1 MRYGLFMMPLH
12 PPEKDPNRAYFDDI
26 ELLVRAD
33 ELGFGEAWIGE
44 HLTAQWES
52 IPTPDLL
59 IANVLPRTRQIKLG
73 TGVACLPNHEPSML
87 AHRIAFLDHLAQGRF
102 LFGIGSGGFPGDFE
116 MYEVDYQAGEQRDLT
131 REAIDAI
138 LRLWTEPAPGIYE
151 GKRFRFRVPETD
163 SHPGVRLHMKP
174 FQRPHPPIA
183 VAGVSKSSETLRL
196 AGERGWIPMSINFV
210 PDTMLTSHWETIEQ
224 GAERTGQVAD
234 RSEWRVARDIYVA
247 ETTEQARREVREGA
261 MTRAFEE
268 YLLPLV
274 SSTRQLAVFKNRP
287 EMPTEDVTIDY
298 LLDNVWIVGDP
309 DEVTRKLRALH
320 ERVGGFGPVL
330 MLAYDWTPKE
340 RFYRSMEL
348 LAKEVMPRL
357 ADL

>member
-26 ELLVRAD
+26 ELLIRAD
-33 ELGFGEAWIGE
+33 ELGFGEAWIGVRCRRSRPG
-44 HLTAQWES
+44 WES

-116 MYEVDYQAGEQRDLT
+116 MYEVDYQAGEQRELT

-163 SHPGVRLHMKP
+163 SHPGVKLHMKP

-210 PDTMLTSHWETIEQ
+210 PDTMLNSHWETVEQ
-224 GAERTGQVAD
+224 GAELTGQVAD
-234 RSEWRVARDIYVA
+234 RSDWRVPD
-247 ETTEQARREVREGA
+247 
-261 MTRAFEE
+261 
-268 YLLPLV
+268 
-274 SSTRQLAVFKNRP
+274 
-287 EMPTEDVTIDY
+287 MPTEAVTIDY

-309 DEVTRKLRALH
+309 DEVTRKLQALH

-330 MLAYDWTPKE
+330 MLTYDWTPKE
-340 RFYRSMEL
+340 RFLPLDGAAGEGSHVASSGLVRGQHAL
-348 LAKEVMPRL
+348 
-357 ADL
+357 

>member
-116 MYEVDYQAGEQRDLT
+116 MYEV
-131 REAIDAI
+131 
-138 LRLWTEPAPGIYE
+138 EPGRRAARPDP
-151 GKRFRFRVPETD
+151 RSDRRHPETVD
-163 SHPGVRLHMKP
+163 R
-174 FQRPHPPIA
+174 
-183 VAGVSKSSETLRL
+183 AGARNLRGQAL
-196 AGERGWIPMSINFV
+196 QIP
-210 PDTMLTSHWETIEQ
+210 
-224 GAERTGQVAD
+224 
-234 RSEWRVARDIYVA
+234 
-247 ETTEQARREVREGA
+247 
-261 MTRAFEE
+261 
-268 YLLPLV
+268 
-274 SSTRQLAVFKNRP
+274 
-287 EMPTEDVTIDY
+287 
-298 LLDNVWIVGDP
+298 
-309 DEVTRKLRALH
+309 
-320 ERVGGFGPVL
+320 
-330 MLAYDWTPKE
+330 
-340 RFYRSMEL
+340 
-348 LAKEVMPRL
+348 
-357 ADL
+357 